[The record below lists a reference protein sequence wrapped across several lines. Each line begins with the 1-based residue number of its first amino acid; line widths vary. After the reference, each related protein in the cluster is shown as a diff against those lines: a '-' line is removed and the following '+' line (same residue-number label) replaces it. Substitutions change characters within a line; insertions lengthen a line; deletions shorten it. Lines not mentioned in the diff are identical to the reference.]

1 MPAHVHAQ
9 RLCGPRHPHACRRS
23 LTSDRAVAL
32 AGGPRGGWGS
42 AGGAAPIAPMPI
54 MPSVLP
60 ESCMPSGSP
69 SPRFAKVTSCSGTRR
84 ASMSSIIIAASATEA
99 ALMPGPAGRS
109 GQSAAKRGPC
119 VLPHTG
125 GTAPVLVAIVWQSQG
140 SQMPGAGGPVNTPG
154 LVHTGMPRACA
165 ASTAMLLYPA
175 AGCTISFRLRAA
187 LTTSAPHTAVVGT
200 RTSALATCGR
210 DTGGVC
216 AQLWRSNRLRTCV
229 WKQH

>member
-1 MPAHVHAQ
+1 M
-9 RLCGPRHPHACRRS
+9 
-23 LTSDRAVAL
+23 
-32 AGGPRGGWGS
+32 
-42 AGGAAPIAPMPI
+42 
-54 MPSVLP
+54 
-60 ESCMPSGSP
+60 
-69 SPRFAKVTSCSGTRR
+69 
-84 ASMSSIIIAASATEA
+84 
-99 ALMPGPAGRS
+99 
-109 GQSAAKRGPC
+109 
-119 VLPHTG
+119 
-125 GTAPVLVAIVWQSQG
+125 LVAIVWQSQG